1 MFFIFIAI
9 LYVGLDIYAFQAVKT
24 IATDWG
30 DTSRKMAYLLYWGV
44 SGLVYLSI
52 ILFFMLRG
60 NMPRLLGMS
69 MLTLLVLNFLP
80 KVFISLF
87 MLIDDII
94 RFGKWV
100 VIKLSS
106 SPPAEAVVDGI
117 SRSEFLAKAGL
128 IVAAL
133 PLVTLGYGIASG
145 AYNYTIK
152 RRKIGIKGLPEKLD
166 GLRIVQISD
175 IHSGSFFDK
184 KAVERGI
191 DMINRQEADLVCFTG
206 DLVNNTADEMDGYK
220 GVFSKINAKHG
231 VFSILGNHDYGDYV
245 QWPSREA
252 KQANLNRIKQVHKD
266 MGWDLLLNENRILD
280 INGHKL
286 GVVGVENWSAKS
298 RFHTYG
304 NLERA
309 YEGVEK
315 ADVKILLS
323 HDPSHWDAEVRKLY
337 KDIVL
342 TMSGHTH
349 GMQFG
354 IEIGSFRWSPVKYM
368 YDQWAD
374 LYTQE
379 NQHLYVNRGF
389 GFIGYPGRV
398 GILPEITVLEL
409 QKV

>member
-24 IATDWG
+24 IAADCG
-30 DTSRKMAYLLYWGV
+30 DTSRKLAYLLYWGI

-60 NMPRLLGMS
+60 NMPRILGMS

-80 KVFISLF
+80 KIFISLF
-87 MLIDDII
+87 MFIDDVI
-94 RFGKWV
+94 RLGKWLTL
-100 VIKLSS
+100 KWFS
-106 SPPAEAVVDGI
+106 SPQAEAVADGI

-133 PLVTLGYGIASG
+133 PLLTLGYGIASG

-152 RRKIGIKGLPEKLD
+152 RRRVGIRGLPDQLE

-191 DMINRQEADLVCFTG
+191 DMINKLEADLVCFTG

-220 GVFSKINAKHG
+220 DVFAKINAKHG
-231 VFSILGNHDYGDYV
+231 VYSILGNHDYGDYV
-245 QWPSREA
+245 QWPSQKA
-252 KQANLNRIKQVHKD
+252 KQENLNKVKKVHQE

-304 NLERA
+304 NLEKA

-323 HDPSHWDAEVRKLY
+323 HDPSHWDAEVRESY
-337 KDIVL
+337 KDIAL

-354 IEIGSFRWSPVKYM
+354 IEVGNFRWSPVKYM

-374 LYTQE
+374 LYTKE
-379 NQHLYVNRGF
+379 DQHLYVNRGF

-409 QKV
+409 QKT